1 MVDRNPPTHTWQQI
15 ASRIKLYF
23 TKLYNEYTVTI
34 NNNIM
39 LNWFQFQSDR
49 HLNKVGSQTI
59 IRLIPSSNTSTFT
72 LLSKNNNNIRYQI
85 DSRSEP
91 LEVYLNYDND
101 IECKGSNN
109 ENILITACYV
119 ATGPPPVYVINACL
133 LYGPISG
140 P

>member
-1 MVDRNPPTHTWQQI
+1 
-15 ASRIKLYF
+15 
-23 TKLYNEYTVTI
+23 
-34 NNNIM
+34 M
-39 LNWFQFQSDR
+39 LNLFEFKSDR
-49 HLNKVGSQTI
+49 DLDKVGSQTI
-59 IRLIPSSNTSTFT
+59 IRLIPNGNSTFT
-72 LLSKNNNNIRYQI
+72 LLSKNNNIRYQI